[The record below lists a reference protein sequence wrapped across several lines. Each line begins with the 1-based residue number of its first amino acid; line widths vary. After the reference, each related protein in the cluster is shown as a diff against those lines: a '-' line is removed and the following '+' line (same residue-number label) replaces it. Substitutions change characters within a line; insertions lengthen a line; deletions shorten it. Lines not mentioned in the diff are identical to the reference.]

1 MIQNENNTSRVLARS
16 MALHV
21 VLLGWLFMWSMLL
34 PVTAYAQGSDPD
46 LLVVA
51 ETAWGFDGR
60 VKVQE
65 FVPLWIQLK
74 NISSTPW
81 QGELQLSRKMRG
93 ERQFGATIVQEVS
106 LQGDEIRWIQLSPYV
121 LDDLEDWVLRWG
133 PGKNHVIDLPPVLK
147 GESPTVLVYDSDA
160 VLQDTTVFRRMSEE
174 RFPTSVTST
183 DSLRG
188 IILDH
193 PPFWQ
198 GARARAFQDW
208 LFLGGRVYIL
218 HNRDGKYPV
227 FPMALAFLNS
237 EQTQFRIGSGYVR
250 KIPQKAES
258 FSMTQAGVE
267 IFNDDWTSEDEKL
280 RKEILQAKA
289 NQYGPYG
296 GINHSWSK
304 NRDLFRELMEL
315 SKFERFW
322 PLIYLSVFA
331 YLATLWPGCYIIGTQ
346 QKNVTRFYAL
356 FFAAT
361 GFFALTFS
369 LLGQVGGRAE
379 NRSRSVLLAR
389 SLGEGSFDVTGW
401 TVLANI
407 YSGDKGISHAGNG
420 VLYSTTQETEYVPGE
435 LHSGTGGV
443 ASFEMLPDTK
453 RTLLHRARVR
463 TVRPNPRILGSGGD
477 DLKLQSLSFDIT
489 GAFDEAPIFA
499 IAIVRGNVYELD
511 IKQNLLEFDRRRQ
524 PTVLTQYLQ
533 KPIDFN
539 MNFNMWGGP
548 RQVDEDGT
556 EDEKLI
562 GFERYRTLIRPMVG
576 SSFGLGNEID
586 LRKLKSHSSG
596 VRLYVLT
603 KTPADF
609 EFDSK
614 DFPDREGVV
623 LFSYDYP

>member
-1 MIQNENNTSRVLARS
+1 MLV
-16 MALHV
+16 
-21 VLLGWLFMWSMLL
+21 GLFIGFMQL
-34 PVTAYAQGSDPD
+34 PVPAYAQGSDPD

-51 ETAWGFDGR
+51 ETGWGFDGR

-65 FVPLWIQLK
+65 FVPLWVQVK

-93 ERQFGATIVQEVS
+93 ERQFGATIVQNVS

-121 LDDLEDWVLRWG
+121 VDDYEDWVLRWG

-147 GESPTVLVYDSDA
+147 GEPPTVLVYDSDA
-160 VLQDTTVFRRMSEE
+160 VLQETTVFRRMPEE

-188 IILDH
+188 IILDQ

-208 LFLGGRVYIL
+208 LILGGRVYIL

-237 EQTQFRIGSGYVR
+237 EQTQFRVGSGYVR
-250 KIPQKAES
+250 KIPRKAES
-258 FSMTQAGVE
+258 FSMTQASSE

-280 RKEILQAKA
+280 RKEMLNTGA
-289 NQYGPYG
+289 NQYSPYG
-296 GINHSWSK
+296 GLNLSWSK
-304 NRDLFRELMEL
+304 NQDLFRELMEL
-315 SKFERFW
+315 AKFERFW

-361 GFFALTFS
+361 GFFALTFG

-407 YSGDKGISHAGNG
+407 YSGEKGVSHAGNG
-420 VLYSTTQETEYVPGE
+420 IFYSTTQETEYVPGE

-463 TVRPNPRILGSGGD
+463 TVLPNPKMLGSGD
-477 DLKLQSLSFDIT
+477 EDLKLQSLSFDIT
-489 GAFDEAPIFA
+489 GAFDEEPIFA
-499 IAIVRGNVYELD
+499 LAIIRGNVYELD
-511 IKQNLLEFDRRRQ
+511 IQQNLLEFDRRRQ

-539 MNFNMWGGP
+539 MNFNMWGVP
-548 RQVDEDGT
+548 RPADEDET

-562 GFERYRTLIRPMVG
+562 GLEQYRSLIRPMIG
-576 SSFGLGNEID
+576 NSFGFGREID

-603 KTPADF
+603 KTPANF